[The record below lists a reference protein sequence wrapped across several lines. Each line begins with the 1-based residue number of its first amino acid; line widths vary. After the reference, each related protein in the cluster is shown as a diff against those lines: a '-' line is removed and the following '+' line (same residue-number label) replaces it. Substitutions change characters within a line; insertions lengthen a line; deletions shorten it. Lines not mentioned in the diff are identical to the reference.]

1 MSEKADA
8 LAYKADVPA
17 RTKDRVE
24 DAKESVMSKVHAVT
38 DRVTGK
44 AHEAQDRLKDTA
56 GEAQGVAGE
65 RADRAKQKARRA
77 KGMAQDN
84 PLGLAVGAVALG
96 FIAGLVVPTSRVEDE
111 RLGAVGDQV
120 RGRAKA
126 LGQEAVER
134 GKEVAETAKDAA
146 KDAAQSQAK
155 DMTSSGG
162 GQHAAT
168 GDPSTTDRP
177 GTPSY
182 STP

>member
-38 DRVTGK
+38 DRMTGS
-44 AHEAQDRLKDTA
+44 AHEAQDRLKDA
-56 GEAQGVAGE
+56 ASEAQGVAGE
-65 RADRAKQKARRA
+65 RADEARQKARRA
-77 KGMAQDN
+77 KGMAQGN

-96 FIAGLVVPTSRVEDE
+96 FFAGLVVPTTRVEDE
-111 RLGAVGDQV
+111 RLGQVGDQV
-120 RGRAKA
+120 RGRSKA
-126 LGQEAVER
+126 LGEEAVER

-146 KDAAQSQAK
+146 REAAHGQVS
-155 DMTSSGG
+155 DMRSSAG

-168 GDPSTTDRP
+168 DADSLPEARSVV
-177 GTPSY
+177 TP
-182 STP
+182 